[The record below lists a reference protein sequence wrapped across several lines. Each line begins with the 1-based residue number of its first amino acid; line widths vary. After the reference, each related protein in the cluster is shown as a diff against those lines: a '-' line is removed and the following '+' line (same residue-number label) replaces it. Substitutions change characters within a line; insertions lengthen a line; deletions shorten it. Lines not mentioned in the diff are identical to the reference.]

1 MRMCFGAGWQVAVL
15 KGIFAISGCV
25 ELGGSTPPS
34 RFYLLTP
41 LAETRDLPGDLGL
54 GIGAIRMPA
63 YLDRPQIVTRGDG
76 HRLNIHEFDRWA
88 DPLSSRML
96 DVLIEN
102 VVAISD
108 SKRVAPYPWPSAFRP
123 DRRMIGEITAFE
135 AHPGGDV
142 LLRVRW
148 LVRLQGEQESEEIR
162 VGEYVEPAAPGDFD
176 AIAEAMSRAL
186 ERWSRDIAA
195 ALAVAS
201 S

>member
-1 MRMCFGAGWQVAVL
+1 MRRTRVQRFLVVLLPVVLAGCISSSPSAQFYTLHASVPAAEHGSVTFGDSWVGVGPVGVP
-15 KGIFAISGCV
+15 K
-25 ELGGSTPPS
+25 
-34 RFYLLTP
+34 
-41 LAETRDLPGDLGL
+41 
-54 GIGAIRMPA
+54 

-88 DPLSSRML
+88 DPLSTRML

-176 AIAEAMSRAL
+176 AMAEAMSRAL

-195 ALAVAS
+195 ALAVGS